1 MAQKKW
7 RKPELIEIVRGKPE
21 EAVLTACKVGQ
32 PGTSSPSA
40 PGIGCQTLAPGPC
53 AFCEYLAA
61 S

>member
-21 EAVLTACKVGQ
+21 EAVLTACKVGP
-32 PGTSSPSA
+32 PGVSSPSA
-40 PGIGCQTLAPGPC
+40 PGENCRTHAPGPC
-53 AFCEYLAA
+53 AFCFDLAA